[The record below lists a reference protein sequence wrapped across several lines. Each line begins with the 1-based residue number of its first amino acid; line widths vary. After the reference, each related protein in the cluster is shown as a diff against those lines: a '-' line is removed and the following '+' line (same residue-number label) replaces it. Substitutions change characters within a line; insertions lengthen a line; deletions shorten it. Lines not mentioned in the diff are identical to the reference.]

1 MDFQISRL
9 VSMARKDVAEIGW
22 HQQED
27 AMLMRPNLSLD
38 DMEDEGFASDDGE
51 EMDQRTKDMIKRKVD
66 RAMESGYDQME
77 KANKQSF
84 MKAIREKREKLNKET
99 KREDNF
105 KSFQKRRLLDSSLVR
120 DMENELEQRPYETEK
135 RPNIAGVYDPMQEE
149 RIKTDLKQWTKT
161 VMTKEQKKVVNKR
174 INRLKQNQKVDDF
187 TEIEQFGKMMSRE
200 QGGEAEVESSKKKL
214 SKGELYKQKKRG
226 GWQANTDEEKYDSKR
241 QAKLRRSGK
250 IKGKK
255 KGK

>member
-1 MDFQISRL
+1 MDFQITRL
-9 VSMARKDVAEIGW
+9 VSMADKDVAEVGW
-22 HQQED
+22 QNQED

-38 DMEDEGFASDDGE
+38 DMDEEGLEDTDF
-51 EMDQRTKDMIKRKVD
+51 DQRTKDLIKRKVD
-66 RAMESGYDQME
+66 RAMENGYDSME

-84 MKAIREKREKLNKET
+84 IKAIREKREKLSKEA
-99 KREDNF
+99 KKEDSF
-105 KSFQKRRLLDSSLVR
+105 KGFQKRRLLSSNLVK
-120 DMENELEQRPYETEK
+120 DMENELEERPHETEK

-149 RIKTDLKQWTKT
+149 REKTDMKLWTKT
-161 VMTKEQKKVVNKR
+161 VMTKEQKKVINKR

-187 TEIEQFGKMMSRE
+187 SQIEQFGNMMSG
-200 QGGEAEVESSKKKL
+200 QGGSAEVDAKKKKV
-214 SKGELYKQKKRG
+214 SKSELYLQKKRG

-241 QAKLRRSGK
+241 QAKLKRSGK